1 MVKGVLS
8 KIIKIVSSLFPLKM
22 KTLLMLMLIVTTLLL
37 FSILDKNY
45 RSIEYFGSATPAQP
59 GTTIQATPAPGTVPD
74 KRSVEVFLFLD
85 YSKPVLTDNG
95 KFIDKD
101 WPELVIKYKNYPN
114 VKIEKRSLSTIYNYF
129 STNPT
134 FAEIFKAG
142 IADPVKYPG
151 ESFGP
156 FLLIA
161 YVETKNNIL
170 IQRQFTGSFGCKPTD
185 ITTTMTSV
193 DEAIKSTL
201 SANRV

>member
-1 MVKGVLS
+1 MIKGGLS
-8 KIIKIVSSLFPLKM
+8 KIVSGLFPLKM
-22 KTLLMLMLIVTTLLL
+22 KTLLTLMLIVTLVLL
-37 FSILDKNY
+37 FSILQKNY
-45 RSIEYFGSATPAQP
+45 KSREYFGSATPTQP
-59 GTTIQATPAPGTVPD
+59 GTTTPAPGTVPD

-134 FAEIFKAG
+134 FAEIFKAA
-142 IADPVKYPG
+142 IADPVKYPP

-185 ITTTMTSV
+185 IKTTMTSV

>member
-1 MVKGVLS
+1 MIKGGLS
-8 KIIKIVSSLFPLKM
+8 KIVSTLFPLKM
-22 KTLLMLMLIVTTLLL
+22 KTLLTLMLIVTLVLLV
-37 FSILDKNY
+37 SILDKNY
-45 RSIEYFGSATPAQP
+45 RSREYFGSATPAQP
-59 GTTIQATPAPGTVPD
+59 GTTTPPVGTVPD

-95 KFIDKD
+95 KFIDSD
-101 WPELVIKYKNYPN
+101 WPELVVKYKNYPN

-142 IADPVKYPG
+142 IADPVKYPP

-185 ITTTMTSV
+185 IKTTMTSV

>member
-1 MVKGVLS
+1 MIKGGLS
-8 KIIKIVSSLFPLKM
+8 KIVSTFFPLKM
-22 KTLLMLMLIVTTLLL
+22 KTLLMLMLIVTTVLL
-37 FSILDKNY
+37 FSILQKNY
-45 RSIEYFGSATPAQP
+45 KSREYFGSATPAQP
-59 GTTIQATPAPGTVPD
+59 GTTTPAPGTVPD

-142 IADPVKYPG
+142 IADPVKYPP
-151 ESFGP
+151 ESLGP
-156 FLLIA
+156 FLMIA

-170 IQRQFTGSFGCKPTD
+170 IQRQIPSVFGCKPTD
-185 ITTTMTSV
+185 IKTTMASV

>member
-1 MVKGVLS
+1 MIKGGLS
-8 KIIKIVSSLFPLKM
+8 KIVSGLFPLKM
-22 KTLLMLMLIVTTLLL
+22 KTLLMLMLIVTLVLL
-37 FSILDKNY
+37 FSILQKNY
-45 RSIEYFGSATPAQP
+45 KTREYFGSATPAQP
-59 GTTIQATPAPGTVPD
+59 GTTTPAPGTVPD

-156 FLLIA
+156 YLLIA

-185 ITTTMTSV
+185 IKTTMTSV